1 MVPLMPANPTEVQQV
16 IDLVRTL
23 DELEAEKTR
32 VAKELDLKIA
42 RARKEIAALMNNSDK
57 GAKRTPSD
65 RLLGELEYHPE
76 GAHYHDL
83 AVAVY
88 GEDGLKKSI
97 GRTSTLLS
105 YLKEKGKVVALGYG
119 RWSLPRFVPDDQE

>member
-1 MVPLMPANPTEVQQV
+1 MTPGMPAKPTEVQRM

-23 DELEAEKTR
+23 DELEAEKVR
-32 VAKELDLKIA
+32 VAIELDQKIA
-42 RARKEIAALMNNSDK
+42 AARRQIAALMNNTDK
-57 GAKRTPSD
+57 GNKLTPSD

-76 GAHYHDL
+76 GAHYHDI

-88 GEDGLKKSI
+88 GEEGLKKSI

-105 YLKEKGKVVALGYG
+105 YLKDKGKVVALGYG
-119 RWSLPRFVPDDQE
+119 RWSLPRFVPDDAE

>member
-1 MVPLMPANPTEVQQV
+1 MPAKATDVQKM
-16 IDLVRTL
+16 IELVRTL
-23 DELEAEKTR
+23 DELEAEKLR
-32 VAKELDLKIA
+32 LAKEVDLKIESA
-42 RARKEIAALMNNSDK
+42 RRQIATLMNTTDK
-57 GAKRTPSD
+57 SAKLTPSD

-105 YLKEKGKVVALGYG
+105 YLKDKKKVVSLGYG
-119 RWSLPRFVPDDQE
+119 RWALPHFVPVDAE

>member
-1 MVPLMPANPTEVQQV
+1 MLPEMPAKPTDVQKM
-16 IDLVRTL
+16 IELVRTL
-23 DELEAEKTR
+23 DELEAEKLR
-32 VAKELDLKIA
+32 LAKELDQKIVTA
-42 RARKEIAALMNNSDK
+42 RRQIAALMSTTDK
-57 GAKRTPSD
+57 ASKLTPSD

-105 YLKEKGKVVALGYG
+105 YLKDKKKVVSLGYG
-119 RWSLPRFVPDDQE
+119 RWSLPQFVPADDG